1 MELYCGSQWFDIP
14 RYCAEYCVNYI
25 DNNPW
30 YEKFFSTSFCSDEA
44 FFQTIVL
51 NSPMKDKV
59 VQNNHRY
66 IIWKAKHNS
75 RPAILDSQDI
85 EPVQKGDYHYARKI
99 DSKFSREFMDAFSDK

>member
-1 MELYCGSQWFDIP
+1 
-14 RYCAEYCVNYI
+14 
-25 DNNPW
+25 
-30 YEKFFSTSFCSDEA
+30 
-44 FFQTIVL
+44 
-51 NSPMKDKV
+51 MKDKV

-85 EPVQKGDYHYARKI
+85 EPVQKGDYHFARKI